1 MILCYP
7 LYIFKTIHLPL
18 YQSLKSMH
26 LVINT
31 HMSIFNIN
39 SLKWFISAN
48 IEIEFFTNWNILR
61 LLRGS
66 SEPNTEERVRGLA
79 SLE

>member
-1 MILCYP
+1 
-7 LYIFKTIHLPL
+7 
-18 YQSLKSMH
+18 MH

-31 HMSIFNIN
+31 HMSILNIN

-48 IEIEFFTNWNILR
+48 IEIEFFTKWNILR

-66 SEPNTEERVRGLA
+66 SEPNTEERVRGL
-79 SLE
+79 SIIRVRMPGSYSFGTSGVKHHWSH

>member
-1 MILCYP
+1 
-7 LYIFKTIHLPL
+7 
-18 YQSLKSMH
+18 MH

-48 IEIEFFTNWNILR
+48 IEIEFFTKWNILR
-61 LLRGS
+61 FLRGS
-66 SEPNTEERVRGLA
+66 SEPNTEERVRGL
-79 SLE
+79 SIIRVRMPGSHSFGTNGVKHHWSH